1 MIQNNKN
8 NWLYGLQVVALN
20 RLSFTFCSKGEWQIW
35 TAARLC
41 FGEFSSERPSM

>member
-20 RLSFTFCSKGEWQIW
+20 WLSFTFCFKGEW
-35 TAARLC
+35 
-41 FGEFSSERPSM
+41 